1 MASFEQDIKQ
11 LFRDKDVASM
21 KFMFDLHDH
30 GDVTRNAE
38 AILET
43 VENGSM
49 PCDQPW
55 SEDQVTTLRDWI
67 GEGCPA

>member
-1 MASFEQDIKQ
+1 MASFEQDIKP

-21 KFMFDLHDH
+21 KFLFDLHDH
-30 GDVTRNAE
+30 QDVTTNAE

-49 PCDQPW
+49 PCDAQW
-55 SEDQVTTLRDWI
+55 SEDQVSTLRDWVAD
-67 GEGCPA
+67 GCPA